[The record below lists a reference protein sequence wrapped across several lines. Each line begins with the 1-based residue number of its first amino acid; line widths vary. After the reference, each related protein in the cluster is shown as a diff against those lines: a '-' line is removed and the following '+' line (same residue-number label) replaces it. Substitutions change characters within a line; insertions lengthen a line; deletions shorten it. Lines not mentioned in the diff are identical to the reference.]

1 MIYNNQNRNSIHK
14 YILEKFLS
22 KNIISSNSILF
33 SRIDNNLYECNDI
46 KNIIL
51 NYRDFLTSIISCM
64 FTLDLRMS
72 IIYGFF
78 DSIVDYIIEFNCYN
92 ELKDNENIN
101 IFFIIFVYLSCE
113 KLYEYIIYIYQSSN
127 DNNKI
132 FLNKVLFDKIYLS
145 IVYNGS
151 IVTMVKYGY
160 KNNEDYEN
168 IIYPYYLIIERL
180 YKENILYYDND
191 NDNNNNVEK
200 NNLIDLVDCK
210 KSKDKL
216 YIKIVNN
223 VLKDMKIHIK
233 NK

>member
-92 ELKDNENIN
+92 ELKDNDNIN
-101 IFFIIFVYLSCE
+101 IFFIIFVYLSSE
-113 KLYEYIIYIYQSSN
+113 KLYEYINYIYQSSN

-132 FLNKVLFDKIYLS
+132 FLNKVLFDKIYIS

-168 IIYPYYLIIERL
+168 IIYPYYLTIERL
-180 YKENILYYDND
+180 YSENILYYDTNFG
-191 NDNNNNVEK
+191 K
-200 NNLIDLVDCK
+200 NNLTDLVDCK

-216 YIKIVNN
+216 YIKIVTN
-223 VLKDMKIHIK
+223 VLKDMKVHIK
-233 NK
+233 N

>member
-92 ELKDNENIN
+92 ELKDNDNIN

-168 IIYPYYLIIERL
+168 IIYPYYLIIECL

-210 KSKDKL
+210 KSKNKL

>member
-92 ELKDNENIN
+92 ELKDNDNIN

-168 IIYPYYLIIERL
+168 IIYPYYLIIECL